1 VRTDPLTGPAL
12 PARLE
17 PWTSMRGDTV
27 GTDEQ
32 QQKSEN
38 AEAEAKDRDELDD
51 LDVSEQQAED
61 VKGGARMRQEP

>member
-38 AEAEAKDRDELDD
+38 AEAEAEDRDELDD